1 MVFHT
6 VKGMRL
12 NFTNYLEGEEVGAGP
27 WELRNTH
34 FVAKTTFVAIV
45 CSLNKVTDFLKE
57 VLSHL

>member
-12 NFTNYLEGEEVGAGP
+12 NFTNYLEREEVGAGP

-34 FVAKTTFVAIV
+34 LFFVVVVVVKTIF
-45 CSLNKVTDFLKE
+45 CGFCL
-57 VLSHL
+57 

>member
-12 NFTNYLEGEEVGAGP
+12 NFTNYLEREEVGAGP

-34 FVAKTTFVAIV
+34 FFFLLRLFFVAFV
-45 CSLNKVTDFLKE
+45 CSLKKLETF
-57 VLSHL
+57 